1 MTSKKFSLTMEDT
14 ANRFNDF
21 MNVANSFVNQNAI
34 LGAHVSRLYN
44 EGGQK
49 LVAKHFDSLLD
60 KLDNRPKIEGAPNKN
75 FQGEEIK
82 RLREVF
88 RYNTDNKLTIQ
99 NKDKTKIGLVVT
111 TPEKRAKKEVKL
123 AVAVKALDVAIKV
136 INQTSILDATVK
148 TELANA
154 LTRIKE
160 VLAKAIL
167 TDKGVATKSA
177 KVAKV
182 AKVA

>member
-1 MTSKKFSLTMEDT
+1 MTTKITMADT
-14 ANRFNDF
+14 ANRFKDF
-21 MNVANSFVNQNAI
+21 MNVANSFENQNAI

-44 EGGQK
+44 EGGKK
-49 LVAKHFDSLLD
+49 LVAKHFDPLLVN
-60 KLDNRPKIEGAPNKN
+60 LDNRPKIEGALNKN
-75 FQGEEIK
+75 FQGAEIK

-123 AVAVKALDVAIKV
+123 AVAVKALDLAITV
-136 INQTSILDATVK
+136 INQTTMLDDGVK
-148 TELANA
+148 VELSSA

-167 TDKGVATKSA
+167 TDNGVAPKSVKSA

-182 AKVA
+182 A

>member
-1 MTSKKFSLTMEDT
+1 
-14 ANRFNDF
+14 
-21 MNVANSFVNQNAI
+21 
-34 LGAHVSRLYN
+34 
-44 EGGQK
+44 
-49 LVAKHFDSLLD
+49 
-60 KLDNRPKIEGAPNKN
+60 

>member
-1 MTSKKFSLTMEDT
+1 MTKITLQDT

-21 MNVANSFVNQNAI
+21 MNVVNSFENQSAVF
-34 LGAHVSRLYN
+34 GAHISILYN
-44 EGGQK
+44 EGGKK
-49 LVAKHFDSLLD
+49 LVAKHLDPLLD
-60 KLDNRPKIEGAPNKN
+60 KLDNRPKVEGAPNKN
-75 FQGEEIK
+75 FQGAEIK

-123 AVAVKALDVAIKV
+123 SVAVKALDVAIKV
-136 INQTSILDATVK
+136 INQTTVLDDGVK
-148 TELANA
+148 VELSSA

-167 TDKGVATKSA
+167 TDNGIATKSA
-177 KVAKV
+177 KSAKV
-182 AKVA
+182 TKVA